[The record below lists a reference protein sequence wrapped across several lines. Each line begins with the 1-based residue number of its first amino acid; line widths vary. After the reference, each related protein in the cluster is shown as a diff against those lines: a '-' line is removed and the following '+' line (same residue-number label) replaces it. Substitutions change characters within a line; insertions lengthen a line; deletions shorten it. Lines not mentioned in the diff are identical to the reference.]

1 MKIGASTLAGI
12 EFELEKTLDFIENLG
27 IEYAEL
33 VHQYPAE
40 FIDSKILESYSLKYS
55 IHAPFMDVNI
65 ASPQD
70 QSRLNSIAQ
79 IKSSIDLANEINA
92 EAVVVHPG
100 LISFL
105 ANKYFKKEVYEF
117 ANESIKEIGDY
128 AKDLGVMATIE
139 NMPNFES
146 MIYQNIV
153 DLNQLLVENE
163 MHMTLDIGHANHVG
177 YAPDEMI
184 FDSIKHVH
192 VHDNLGDDDSHL
204 PLGEGS
210 IDLKYIINTLESKNY
225 DGIYILEVN
234 DYDSIKKS
242 YEYMKKNF

>member
-40 FIDSKILESYSLKYS
+40 FIDTEILESYSLKYS

-65 ASPQD
+65 ASLQD
-70 QSRLNSIAQ
+70 QSRLNSIDQ

-100 LISFL
+100 VTSFL
-105 ANKYFKKEVYEF
+105 PNKYFKKEVYEF

-128 AKDLGVMATIE
+128 TKDLGVLATIE

-192 VHDNLGDDDSHL
+192 VL
-204 PLGEGS
+204 
-210 IDLKYIINTLESKNY
+210 Y
-225 DGIYILEVN
+225 
-234 DYDSIKKS
+234 
-242 YEYMKKNF
+242 

>member
-40 FIDSKILESYSLKYS
+40 FIDTEILESYSLKYS

-65 ASPQD
+65 ASLQD
-70 QSRLNSIAQ
+70 QSRLNSIDQ

-100 LISFL
+100 VTSFL
-105 ANKYFKKEVYEF
+105 PNKYFKKEVYEF

-128 AKDLGVMATIE
+128 AKDLGVLATIE

>member
-40 FIDSKILESYSLKYS
+40 FIDSEILESYSLKYS

-117 ANESIKEIGDY
+117 ANQSIKEIGDY
-128 AKDLGVMATIE
+128 AKNLGVMATIE

-177 YAPDEMI
+177 YAPEDMI

-192 VHDNLGDDDSHL
+192 VHDNLGDDDTHL

>member
-40 FIDSKILESYSLKYS
+40 FIDTEILESYSLKYS

-65 ASPQD
+65 ASLQD
-70 QSRLNSIAQ
+70 QSRLNSIDQ

-117 ANESIKEIGDY
+117 ANQSIKEIGDY
-128 AKDLGVMATIE
+128 AKNLGVMATIE

-146 MIYQNIV
+146 MIYQNIA

-184 FDSIKHVH
+184 FDSIKHIH

>member
-40 FIDSKILESYSLKYS
+40 FIDSEILESYNLKYS

-70 QSRLNSIAQ
+70 QSRLNSIVQ

-146 MIYQNIV
+146 MIYQNIA

-184 FDSIKHVH
+184 FDSIKHIH